1 MHFSVPRIAAL
12 AAFLWSG
19 VMPAAAHPH
28 VFVDARAEIFF
39 DDGGRVSAVRNIWK
53 FDDAFSVFATEG
65 LDKDGDGKLSPA
77 ELETLA
83 KVNVESLAQF
93 GFFTQV
99 GVGEDQIKFGP
110 VKDYLDT
117 FDAGR
122 LTLEFTLPL
131 ERPVAIDAGFSLA
144 IYDQEY
150 FVAFDFL
157 KDIPVTLK
165 GAPPRCE
172 ATYHPPRDIDEK
184 TFALLAQIP
193 ADQRELPP
201 DLAAIVRDVGSH
213 ITVACH

>member
-1 MHFSVPRIAAL
+1 
-12 AAFLWSG
+12 
-19 VMPAAAHPH
+19 
-28 VFVDARAEIFF
+28 
-39 DDGGRVSAVRNIWK
+39 
-53 FDDAFSVFATEG
+53 
-65 LDKDGDGKLSPA
+65 
-77 ELETLA
+77 LETLA
-83 KVNVESLAQF
+83 SVNVESLAQF

-99 GVGEDQIKFGP
+99 VVGEDQIKFGP

-131 ERPVAIDAGFSLA
+131 ERPVAAKGFSLA

-157 KDIPVTLK
+157 KDIPVTLR
-165 GAPPRCE
+165 GAPPSCE
-172 ATYHPPRDIDEK
+172 ATYHPPQDIDEK

-213 ITVACH
+213 ITLSCP